1 MKQFNRCKGIS
12 TPCFYKFQVPS
23 KNCMFR
29 LFCFN
34 SGKFPLTFTF
44 NSASFA
50 ISSRISH
57 HVPIIFHQCSIIIHD
72 SFRYIWNIFPHNFLN
87 VHHSQMFHTF
97 PSPPCTT
104 LHSSA
109 RLRGRHVA
117 SPTGRRTRRRGA
129 DSAGARGLV
138 STIDGFWDWEVM
150 SPLSSCFCWVYGFV
164 YGCIHMYIYIWI
176 YRDFSWLLDQ

>member
-1 MKQFNRCKGIS
+1 MYNIALIQPTLFNWVCQKQGGKLVPSRTRKMRVLLGKMFINYRYWLRRSPMSHKLLREMQGDPSWSGPQSSINLWWLKGSTMKQFNRCKGIS

-57 HVPIIFHQCSIIIHD
+57 HVPIIFHQCPIIIHD
-72 SFRYIWNIFPHNFLN
+72 SFRYI
-87 VHHSQMFHTF
+87 
-97 PSPPCTT
+97 
-104 LHSSA
+104 
-109 RLRGRHVA
+109 
-117 SPTGRRTRRRGA
+117 
-129 DSAGARGLV
+129 
-138 STIDGFWDWEVM
+138 
-150 SPLSSCFCWVYGFV
+150 
-164 YGCIHMYIYIWI
+164 
-176 YRDFSWLLDQ
+176 